1 MLTKVLL
8 RTFVDDCRVVVA
20 KDAEG
25 GVLIIE
31 LEATADL
38 VAPLQQPTPKLIFTS
53 QQYSG
58 TVVQRDT
65 RLTYLRGNLHGR
77 ARIPSEREERN
88 IL

>member
-1 MLTKVLL
+1 MLFG
-8 RTFVDDCRVVVA
+8 TFAVDCKFVVA

-25 GVLIIE
+25 GVLFIE

-38 VAPLQQPTPKLIFTS
+38 VAPSQQPTPKLIFTS

-65 RLTYLRGNLHGR
+65 RLTYLR
-77 ARIPSEREERN
+77 
-88 IL
+88 